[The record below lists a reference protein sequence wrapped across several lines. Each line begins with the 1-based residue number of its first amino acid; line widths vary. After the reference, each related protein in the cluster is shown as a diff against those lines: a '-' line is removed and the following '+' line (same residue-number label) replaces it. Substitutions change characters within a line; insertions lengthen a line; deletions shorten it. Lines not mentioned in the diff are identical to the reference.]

1 MVAQLN
7 PYDAPPAGPQVELS
21 LRSKIFAGAVGC
33 FVLTGSAITMGIV
46 LIAVLILNAGRTQ
59 PTPIQDSKLLDAP
72 SQKTI
77 LFLGA
82 PLIVLVSFTLAGW
95 VIFRILKSQQR
106 TAEAQFRR
114 IELQDAVL
122 RMHSEVRAKREV

>member
-7 PYDAPPAGPQVELS
+7 PYDAPPAGPQAELT

-59 PTPIQDSKLLDAP
+59 PTPIPEVVDLS
-72 SQKTI
+72 
-77 LFLGA
+77 
-82 PLIVLVSFTLAGW
+82 PLSSPQGLAGP
-95 VIFRILKSQQR
+95 
-106 TAEAQFRR
+106 
-114 IELQDAVL
+114 L
-122 RMHSEVRAKREV
+122 R